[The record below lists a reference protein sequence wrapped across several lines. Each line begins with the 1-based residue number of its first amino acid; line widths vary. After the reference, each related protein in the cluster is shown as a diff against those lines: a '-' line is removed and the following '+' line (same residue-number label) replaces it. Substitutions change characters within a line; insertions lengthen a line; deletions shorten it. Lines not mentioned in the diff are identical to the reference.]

1 MLCAGLRGPGAGQG
15 GDCGWGEGWPRANGV
30 GSTPRFPDSEEGGGF
45 LSRGAA
51 ARRPG
56 GRAHSL
62 PRTQTGPCSEM
73 RRESLPQQMRA
84 GARGT
89 VLASGSESSGEHFPW
104 PPATLLHTPPL
115 QSGCALWVCVPEA
128 GCISLR
134 MFLYFWGSSVCVCL
148 CIPRLRDCIS
158 GYILTS
164 AFPSVFAVGVGVCER
179 PLWCLCLFIAV
190 CGSFCRC
197 LYYFRLCVSSLC
209 ACL

>member
-104 PPATLLHTPPL
+104 PPATLLHTPPSRVGVR
-115 QSGCALWVCVPEA
+115 SGSACLRLGVSPCACS
-128 GCISLR
+128 CISGGL
-134 MFLYFWGSSVCVCL
+134 LSVCVCAFPVCVIVSL
-148 CIPRLRDCIS
+148 VISSRLRS
-158 GYILTS
+158 
-164 AFPSVFAVGVGVCER
+164 P
-179 PLWCLCLFIAV
+179 LCL
-190 CGSFCRC
+190 
-197 LYYFRLCVSSLC
+197 L
-209 ACL
+209 